1 MYPLARSALVPL
13 GLTAACSATN
23 AAIQRKIY
31 GFGTIAL
38 ITPNKDMED
47 NMKIVKS
54 YE

>member
-1 MYPLARSALVPL
+1 MYPLARSILVTL

-23 AAIQRKIY
+23 AAIQRKNF
-31 GFGTIAL
+31 GFGTTAL
-38 ITPNKDMED
+38 ITPNKEMKD

>member
-23 AAIQRKIY
+23 AAIQRKIF
-31 GFGTIAL
+31 GFRTIAL
-38 ITPNKDMED
+38 ITPNKDLED